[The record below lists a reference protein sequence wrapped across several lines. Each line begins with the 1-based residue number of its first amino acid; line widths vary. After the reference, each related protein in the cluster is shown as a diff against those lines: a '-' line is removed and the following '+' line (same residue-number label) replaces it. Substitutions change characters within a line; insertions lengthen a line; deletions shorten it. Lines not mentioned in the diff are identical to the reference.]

1 MPPVKRLYVEILTVR
16 LMTES
21 IIQLKPFPSDFCMF
35 DIVALDIDSNTSS
48 LLLSLKFLSAFK

>member
-1 MPPVKRLYVEILTVR
+1 MPPVKGLYVEILTVR

-48 LLLSLKFLSAFK
+48 LLLSLKSLSAFR